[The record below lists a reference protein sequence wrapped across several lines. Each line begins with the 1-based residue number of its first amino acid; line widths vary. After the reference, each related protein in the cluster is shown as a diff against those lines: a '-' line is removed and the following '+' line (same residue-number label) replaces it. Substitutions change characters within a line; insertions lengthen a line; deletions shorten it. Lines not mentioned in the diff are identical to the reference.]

1 VVEDLSKLPR
11 HDAYKK
17 DNCII
22 HKPCGG
28 QVMVDASVTRRLPT
42 GFGDKG
48 DGRFS
53 VDYVVY
59 KYWRGT
65 CLSCDASGLF
75 RPPGVKHETRRPAG
89 INRKLSAMRR
99 QG

>member
-1 VVEDLSKLPR
+1 M
-11 HDAYKK
+11 HIKK

-22 HKPCGG
+22 HKACGG
-28 QVMVDASVTRRLPT
+28 QVMVDASVSRRLLV
-42 GFGDKG
+42 GFGDTG

-65 CLSCDASGLF
+65 CLKCGASGLF
-75 RPPGVKHETRRPAG
+75 RVPGVKRETRRPAG
-89 INRKLSAMRR
+89 INRKLDEMRR
-99 QG
+99 Q